1 LEAPD
6 VTWKYKG
13 IENII
18 DICAAICRAII
29 AYELATFRSKSNL
42 GGKIGSLAYLCS
54 KKKKKV
60 PKMALVVRS
69 EMTIGEAQEI
79 PRLGMSMANI
89 NVTMVALI
97 RIEPR

>member
-1 LEAPD
+1 M
-6 VTWKYKG
+6 
-13 IENII
+13 ENII

-60 PKMALVVRS
+60 PKIALVVRN
-69 EMTIGEAQEI
+69 EMIIGEAQEI
-79 PRLGMSMANI
+79 PRLGMSMASI
-89 NVTMVALI
+89 NAIMVALI
-97 RIEPR
+97 RTEPR